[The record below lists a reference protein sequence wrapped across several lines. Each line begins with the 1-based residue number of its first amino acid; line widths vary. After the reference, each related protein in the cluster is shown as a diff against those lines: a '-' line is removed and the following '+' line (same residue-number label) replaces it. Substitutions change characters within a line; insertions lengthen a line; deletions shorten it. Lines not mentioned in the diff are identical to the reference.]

1 MPEVVMTSLLRHS
14 DIIKINELPEAALDS
29 RIQIMAPWRDPEFTT
44 RFQGR
49 VCKSTG
55 SSSMNI

>member
-1 MPEVVMTSLLRHS
+1 MNHDHFVKS
-14 DIIKINELPEAALDS
+14 DELAEAALDS

-49 VCKSTG
+49 VA
-55 SSSMNI
+55 I

>member
-49 VCKSTG
+49 VA
-55 SSSMNI
+55 I